1 MNNYPDARTYYD
13 KMHRLGKWMTFI
25 TLIVFCGVP
34 FVICMVYGIGTKIS

>member
-34 FVICMVYGIGTKIS
+34 FVVCMVYGIMP